1 VIRSTG
7 ASLFITAAGHVIS
20 GRRSVYCGA
29 DCFISAGR
37 SVYHG
42 VGDLL
47 WISRWRL
54 AETCCKTLV
63 IERLAQPDGKRPGA
77 ADPLFQELPRP
88 FLQSENRSAR
98 ARRSA
103 PRMAHRSLQV

>member
-1 VIRSTG
+1 MPSFAELVIRSTG
-7 ASLFITAAGHVIS
+7 ASRFITAAGHVIS

-63 IERLAQPDGKRPGA
+63 IERLAQPDGKRP
-77 ADPLFQELPRP
+77 
-88 FLQSENRSAR
+88 QSLVLT
-98 ARRSA
+98 
-103 PRMAHRSLQV
+103 SLQENAMTPSLLPMSSPPVVA